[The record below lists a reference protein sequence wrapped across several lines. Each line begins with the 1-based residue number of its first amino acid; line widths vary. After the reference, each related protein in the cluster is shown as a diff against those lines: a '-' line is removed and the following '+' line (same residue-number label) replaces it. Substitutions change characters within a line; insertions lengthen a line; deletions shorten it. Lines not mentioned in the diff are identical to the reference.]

1 MLAGVIRRLGRR
13 LAALRPRPE
22 ANPAELARLQRLLAA
37 TRFTPRA
44 SLEPEIYAR
53 ARRGAA
59 HAPDPP
65 RRGAW
70 RRAWGAGAGAGAV
83 GLLAVAAWL
92 ALFGGRL
99 PFGRGAD
106 AAGRRLDRCCFDL
119 DGAGRADDGLLIRVR
134 PGGRIATVLVYEDAD
149 GSRSFTPGD
158 PVRLAPGA
166 PGPPGAAA
174 AAAAAGPLELGLLT
188 IDRCCWDFDAG
199 GRDDDGIVVLSGPP
213 DRVLAAAL
221 YEAAEAGGPHPP
233 ARYLRYLLR

>member
-1 MLAGVIRRLGRR
+1 MLAGVTRRLSR
-13 LAALRPRPE
+13 LRAALAVLRPQPDPN
-22 ANPAELARLQRLLAA
+22 ADELARLHRLLAA

-53 ARRGAA
+53 ARRGEGR
-59 HAPDPP
+59 APDPP
-65 RRGAW
+65 RGAAA
-70 RRAWGAGAGAGAV
+70 RLAWWAGAGAGAGAA
-83 GLLAVAAWL
+83 GLLAIAAWL

-99 PFGRGAD
+99 PFRPGAD
-106 AAGRRLDRCCFDL
+106 ATGRRLDRCCFDL

-166 PGPPGAAA
+166 PAAPG
-174 AAAAAGPLELGLLT
+174 GPLALGLLT

-199 GRDDDGIVVLSGPP
+199 GRNDDGVMVLSGPP

-221 YEAAEAGGPHPP
+221 YEAREQGGLHPP

>member
-1 MLAGVIRRLGRR
+1 MLAGVIRRLGRL
-13 LAALRPRPE
+13 LAALRPRPDP
-22 ANPAELARLQRLLAA
+22 NRDELARLHRLLAA

-53 ARRGAA
+53 ARRGEGR
-59 HAPDPP
+59 APDPP
-65 RRGAW
+65 RGAAS
-70 RRAWGAGAGAGAV
+70 RLAWGARAGAAAGAA

-92 ALFGGRL
+92 ALFGARL
-99 PFGRGAD
+99 PFRGGAD

-149 GSRSFTPGD
+149 RSRSFTPGD

-166 PGPPGAAA
+166 PGAPAAP
-174 AAAAAGPLELGLLT
+174 AGPLELGLLA

-199 GRDDDGIVVLSGPP
+199 GRNDDGVIVLSGPP

-221 YEAAEAGGPHPP
+221 YEAGEEGGPHPP